1 MKCSVFFRLVKG
13 YLVFSKGSGLIM
25 LFVSYDIVVLNLLV
39 KWKEFLSEIFLL
51 INVIIGNFVIVFFIF
66 ICIIMLCV

>member
-1 MKCSVFFRLVKG
+1 MKG